1 MISVGFHRCKG
12 VQEVLRYAD
21 SFERSR
27 HLNWILPGCAI
38 VTLLVLSLAGKG
50 ADEPSNNPMPGQR
63 AAETMQLPEGFRAT
77 CFASEPDVVEP
88 IAFTIDTRGRL
99 WVVESMAYP
108 NWQKSGPGK
117 DRVIILEDT
126 DGDGVFDKRTVF
138 LENGRNL
145 TGIELGFGG
154 VWLLSAPEMIF
165 IPVKEGEDKPAGPAK
180 VLLDGWN
187 TEIKHNIVSNLT
199 WGMDGWLYGCH
210 GITLKSKVGKPG
222 AADADRKEFDCCI
235 WRYHPTRAE
244 FEVVCWGGTNPWGL
258 DYDQYG
264 NWFMTNCVIDHV
276 FQVVPNAHYIRMFGS
291 DPNPYIYHPL
301 SGCADHKHWGG
312 GKWTEGGR
320 FDDNLGGHAHSGLMI
335 YQDGNWPMEYRNE
348 LYTLS
353 IHGKRLQREH
363 LDYQGPVAIARHAP
377 DTLKVKDSWFM
388 GVQAKAGPDGGVY
401 IIDWND
407 TGECHSY
414 VNTQRTTG
422 RIYKVTYGKPAAW
435 KKDLSK
441 CSDFDLVFMHQA
453 RGAEWHI
460 RQARRL
466 LQERVH
472 QGKKIDFEPLRQLE
486 VDFRQPLSL
495 RLRAFWTLYAC
506 GVEVEFSTQSGPH
519 VPVEFR
525 CWALRLACDRPGQ
538 PFSLDIEQLLKYDNP
553 QLNFTLASVLPRLPD
568 AKRWQ
573 AIELLSPGMSL
584 LDVSKDQEVQN
595 ATYAQWMLTLFWNGC
610 EAWVKPESPQL
621 QKLIGLFKHPWH
633 VEWAT
638 RKLCTLKGLSELEQW
653 ARTFT
658 ELRQRHAMLT
668 GLEKSLDGMTW
679 SPDWKQ
685 LLATL
690 ANQVNIDDSNR
701 CQEIA
706 ARLGDPEALKKV
718 AERFRTKVL
727 PIEERT
733 RCLNILAQKPTSE
746 LLPTV
751 LELLAEPR
759 MRRAAIKVLA
769 RFDGAAVYSTLIQQY
784 ATSSSEEKQDIIST
798 LSTRPRYARALLDAL
813 DTKLIPSDD
822 VLASTVVALR
832 QLQAADIK
840 KRVAQRWGTGAT
852 PAALK
857 ERISRLQNQ
866 LTSATL
872 KQANVKNGR
881 QLFDKHCATCHKLFG
896 EGQSVGPELTGAQR
910 MNLDYL
916 LENIVTPNAIVAQD
930 YRATTFVMK
939 NGRVITGMITMQQG
953 DSLTIQT
960 ATEKLV
966 INKADIESRQQT
978 DKSLMPEGL
987 LDQLSINEIRDLIGY
1002 ISLSQPSLSPT
1013 KRR

>member
-12 VQEVLRYAD
+12 VQEVLWYAD

-50 ADEPSNNPMPGQR
+50 ADEPSNKPMPGQR

-88 IAFTIDTRGRL
+88 IAFTFDTRGRL

-108 NWQKSGPGK
+108 NWQKSGTGK

-222 AADADRKEFDCCI
+222 SSEADRKEFDCCI

-301 SGCADHKHWGG
+301 PGCADHKHWGG

-335 YQDGNWPMEYRNE
+335 YQDGNWPVEYRNE

-363 LDYQGPVAIARHAP
+363 IDYQGPVAIALHKP

-401 IIDWND
+401 MIDWND

-422 RIYKVTYGKPAAW
+422 RIYKVTYGKPAVW

-441 CSDFDLVFMHQA
+441 FRDDELVALHRHA
-453 RGAEWHI
+453 GNEWQI

-466 LQERVH
+466 LQERH
-472 QGKKIDFEPLRQLE
+472 RGGFKFNLNPLRAIVEDNNLP
-486 VDFRQPLSL
+486 VPT
-495 RLRAFWTLYAC
+495 RLRAFWTLHACDASPDYAKYWQP
-506 GVEVEFSTQSGPH
+506 EQDSNLRS
-519 VPVEFR
+519 
-525 CWALRLACDRPGQ
+525 WALRLACDNT
-538 PFSLDIEQLLKYDNP
+538 EQSC
-553 QLNFTLASVLPRLPD
+553 TLAIKSSSSASQSSNSMIPIVAMTMASVLPRLPD
-568 AKRWQ
+568 VKRWE
-573 AIELLSPGMSL
+573 AIELLSPEMPS
-584 LDVSKDQEVQN
+584 LDVSREQEVQN

-610 EAWVKPESPQL
+610 EALVKPESTQL
-621 QKLIGLFKHPWH
+621 PKLLGMFKHPWH
-633 VEWAT
+633 IEWAT
-638 RKLCTLKGLSELEQW
+638 RKLCTLKGLS
-653 ARTFT
+653 
-658 ELRQRHAMLT
+658 
-668 GLEKSLDGMTW
+668 
-679 SPDWKQ
+679 
-685 LLATL
+685 
-690 ANQVNIDDSNR
+690 
-701 CQEIA
+701 
-706 ARLGDPEALKKV
+706 
-718 AERFRTKVL
+718 
-727 PIEERT
+727 
-733 RCLNILAQKPTSE
+733 
-746 LLPTV
+746 
-751 LELLAEPR
+751 
-759 MRRAAIKVLA
+759 
-769 RFDGAAVYSTLIQQY
+769 
-784 ATSSSEEKQDIIST
+784 
-798 LSTRPRYARALLDAL
+798 AL
-813 DTKLIPSDD
+813 DKW
-822 VLASTVVALR
+822 
-832 QLQAADIK
+832 
-840 KRVAQRWGTGAT
+840 AQT
-852 PAALK
+852 
-857 ERISRLQNQ
+857 
-866 LTSATL
+866 LTD
-872 KQANVKNGR
+872 Q
-881 QLFDKHCATCHKLFG
+881 
-896 EGQSVGPELTGAQR
+896 PELTGAQR

-930 YRATTFVMK
+930 YRATTFVMN
-939 NGRVITGMITMQQG
+939 NGRVITGMITKQQG
-953 DSLTIQT
+953 GSLTIQT

-966 INKADIESRQQT
+966 INKADIESQQQT

-1002 ISLSQPSLSPT
+1002 LSLSQPSPSPA